1 MLNSIGYNKGNK
13 KIKPF
18 GIIDIGSNTVR
29 LVVFEGVSR
38 SPLIIHNEKI
48 IAGLGRS
55 LSASGK
61 LDQESQEKTLNA
73 LSRYVSKCKAL
84 GAGMPKIFATA
95 AIRDA
100 TNGQEFTEIAEK
112 TIGGSIH
119 VLRGREEGRY
129 STLGVISGFP
139 NADGFVGD
147 LGGGSL
153 ELVLINNG
161 NPGDGITL
169 PLGPLRLMGLK
180 RSEAEDVIN
189 RFFDELDWFWDRVK
203 GNNFYAVGGA
213 WRSLAR
219 VDIAQKKSL
228 EIVHSH
234 SMDPKIVN
242 NLTHLLSRLQGDSL
256 KKIGGLTKRREE
268 GLPLASLVLSRI
280 LSYSELKKVFFSGN
294 GLREGILYDQL
305 DSAESQ
311 LDPLIE
317 GALRISL
324 KSGSSSIF
332 LEEIKEWVKPLSDE
346 SIDNRLINTAC
357 ILSNIGLSV
366 VANSPPHIIASI
378 VLYSPLVGV
387 THQER
392 AFIAQSISYR
402 YGGRGLTLKYK
413 HLLNENYDKYSKKL
427 GKALRLAYQISGG
440 GVNILPQTKLII
452 HKKTLSLAL
461 KNNASLLFDPTI
473 NRRLESLAKEYNYES
488 TVTNY

>member
-189 RFFDELDWFWDRVK
+189 RFFDELDWFGIVLK
-203 GNNFYAVGGA
+203 EITFMLLGVPGEV
-213 WRSLAR
+213 SLESILLR
-219 VDIAQKKSL
+219 KSL
-228 EIVHSH
+228 
-234 SMDPKIVN
+234 
-242 NLTHLLSRLQGDSL
+242 L
-256 KKIGGLTKRREE
+256 K
-268 GLPLASLVLSRI
+268 
-280 LSYSELKKVFFSGN
+280 
-294 GLREGILYDQL
+294 
-305 DSAESQ
+305 
-311 LDPLIE
+311 
-317 GALRISL
+317 
-324 KSGSSSIF
+324 
-332 LEEIKEWVKPLSDE
+332 
-346 SIDNRLINTAC
+346 
-357 ILSNIGLSV
+357 
-366 VANSPPHIIASI
+366 
-378 VLYSPLVGV
+378 
-387 THQER
+387 
-392 AFIAQSISYR
+392 
-402 YGGRGLTLKYK
+402 
-413 HLLNENYDKYSKKL
+413 
-427 GKALRLAYQISGG
+427 
-440 GVNILPQTKLII
+440 
-452 HKKTLSLAL
+452 
-461 KNNASLLFDPTI
+461 
-473 NRRLESLAKEYNYES
+473 
-488 TVTNY
+488 